1 MSQIY
6 RIYTVLQRIETGIHG
21 TLLKVYSCLVHRNI
35 LFSSHPYL
43 FFNQD
48 GHTMTFMGLWVDKA
62 GNLIDFKNKTII
74 QSNFMD
80 QQLRQALEINLVS
93 FQENYSSWTK

>member
-1 MSQIY
+1 M
-6 RIYTVLQRIETGIHG
+6 LQRIETGIHG
-21 TLLKVYSCLVHRNI
+21 TLLKLMSCSQNF

-48 GHTMTFMGLWVDKA
+48 GHIMTFMGLWVDKA

-80 QQLRQALEINLVS
+80 KKLRQALEINLVS
-93 FQENYSSWTK
+93 FRENYSSWTK